1 MKTKTKRTGSRSW
14 SVTDAR
20 ANFRKLLELA
30 KKQGPQTISRK
41 GHAIATITAGGGGGR
56 KSAR

>member
-1 MKTKTKRTGSRSW
+1 VKKKTKRSSSPKSW

-30 KKQGPQTISRK
+30 KKQGPQTISRN
-41 GHAIATITAGGGGGR
+41 GHAIATISAAGR
-56 KSAR
+56 KGR

>member
-1 MKTKTKRTGSRSW
+1 MKQKIKRSGTSRSW
-14 SVTDAR
+14 GITEAR

-30 KKQGPQTISRK
+30 KKKGPQTISRN
-41 GHAIATITAGGGGGR
+41 GHAIATISAAGGGR